1 MEYSK
6 SMGQSDVDGVLSRPI
21 EIKKEKLFIDLKFTC
36 YNVKK
41 KQIKQNIK
49 QPRNGSDLRCVAS

>member
-1 MEYSK
+1 
-6 SMGQSDVDGVLSRPI
+6 MGQSDVDGVISRPI
-21 EIKKEKLFIDLKFTC
+21 ERKKEKLFIDLKFTC

-41 KQIKQNIK
+41 KQIKVITIKKNIK